1 MPVIHVERVP
11 DIPGG
16 ASVCV
21 DDQPGNVVIWMR
33 EDLTAEEAAQ
43 ALSQALTH
51 VAARQYWTRALAP
64 TNHPLSLA
72 G

>member
-1 MPVIHVERVP
+1 M
-11 DIPGG
+11 
-16 ASVCV
+16 CV